1 MPHSKG
7 FAHRKDE
14 RTLKATRIGDV
25 VDGLLLERAFA
36 RGMPI
41 GQLASDW
48 ASVVGPRLAAE
59 SAPVSLERGVLVVA
73 ATTGPWGAQVRFLS
87 ANEPRW
93 RSAPVASPRC
103 RWSCAPTRGKACS
116 ARRSWACAEP
126 RMVSRNAFGVT
137 LDW

>member
-1 MPHSKG
+1 VTVPHSKG

-25 VDGLLLERAFA
+25 VDGLLQERMFA

-48 ASVVGPRLAAE
+48 EAVVGPRIAAE

-73 ATTGPWGAQVRFLS
+73 ATTGPWGAQVRFLAEQIRERAETTLGTGS
-87 ANEPRW
+87 VEKVQVVVRADPRK
-93 RSAPVASPRC
+93 
-103 RWSCAPTRGKACS
+103 G
-116 ARRSWACAEP
+116 
-126 RMVSRNAFGVT
+126 
-137 LDW
+137 L